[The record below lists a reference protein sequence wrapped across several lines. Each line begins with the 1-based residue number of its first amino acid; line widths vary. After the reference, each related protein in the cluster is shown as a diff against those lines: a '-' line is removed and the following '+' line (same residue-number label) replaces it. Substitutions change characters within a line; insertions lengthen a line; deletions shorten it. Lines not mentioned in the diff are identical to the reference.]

1 MKTTKLRSKDLGLVV
16 VLILAAGLLLNGL
29 WSYGEFVRAESY
41 FALGARLMVESGNW
55 FAPHAPDE
63 ELLNKPP
70 LTYWLIGL
78 SYKIAG
84 VSYGAARLPSVI
96 AALALLALVYWFGL
110 QFGGLRTGLLAAS
123 MLGTSYLF
131 LSFARTAMS
140 DMLLT
145 LFVTTSL
152 LCFTVSIRQNAVRS
166 PSLVV
171 VAYIT
176 LGLGVLTK
184 GPVALALVLVPVGGE
199 LLIRRSRSVVR
210 QLQPLVGLLILGIL
224 TVPYFALI
232 YFRLGAGPLRFF
244 FIGENLQRFTGSL
257 YGWSQR
263 PAGYELAAFFWD
275 FAPWSLL
282 LPAVIW
288 LDWKHRHWGGPKR
301 LLYLWLAWT
310 IALFS
315 ISSFKVDY
323 YPLPAIPAAALI
335 AAETFSCAAGRRFS
349 QLILVACAVIAVTI
363 FALQL
368 SAGQWFNRFLPAPQ
382 LVASVPKGRSWLIS
396 LGAKE
401 WANDIA
407 FNLPPP
413 HEVDRTSGLDEAA
426 LWEILTRD
434 ASAVALVRESE
445 YVRCALARDQ
455 PDLRLAVAD
464 SQLQILASGETYGHG
479 GLTLKMLRSPQRE
492 RLFVVGH

>member
-1 MKTTKLRSKDLGLVV
+1 MIVALLTKHRRLLI
-16 VLILAAGLLLNGL
+16 VLALASVLFATGL
-29 WSYGEFVRAESY
+29 WSYREFVRAESY
-41 FALGARLMVESGNW
+41 FALGARLMIESGNW
-55 FAPHAPDE
+55 LAPHAPDE

-84 VSYGAARLPSVI
+84 VSYGAARLPSVM

-110 QFGGLRTGLLAAS
+110 QFGWLRTGLLAAS

-131 LSFARTAMS
+131 VSFARMAMS

-152 LCFTVSIRQNAVRS
+152 LCFAVSIRSNPVRS
-166 PSLVV
+166 PALVL
-171 VAYIT
+171 VAYIA

-184 GPVALALVLVPVGGE
+184 GPVALALVLVPLGAE
-199 LLIRRSRSVVR
+199 ILIRRSRSVVR
-210 QLQPLVGLLILGIL
+210 RLRPVFGLLILGIL
-224 TVPYFALI
+224 TAPYFALI
-232 YFRLGAGPLRFF
+232 YFRLGASPLRFF

-263 PAGYELAAFFWD
+263 PAWYVLAAFFWD

-282 LPAVIW
+282 MPAVIW
-288 LDWKHRHWGGPKR
+288 LDWKRRHSGCPKR

-310 IALFS
+310 IVLFS
-315 ISSFKVDY
+315 FSSFKVDY

-335 AAETFSCAAGRRFS
+335 AAETFSSAEGRRFS
-349 QLILVACAVIAVTI
+349 KPILFACAVIAVTI

-368 SAGQWFNRFLPAPQ
+368 SAGQRFNRFLPASQ
-382 LVASVPKGRSWLIS
+382 LVVSAPKDRTWLIS
-396 LGAKE
+396 RGAKE

-426 LWEILTRD
+426 LWEILM
-434 ASAVALVRESE
+434 SNVNAVALVRESE
-445 YVRCALARDQ
+445 YVRFALAHDQ
-455 PDLRLAVAD
+455 QDVRLPVPD
-464 SQLQILASGETYGHG
+464 SQLKILASGETFGHG
-479 GLTLKMLRSPQRE
+479 GLTLKMLRNPPRE
-492 RLFVVGH
+492 RLLVVGH